1 MFKIKFILEND
12 QGFACLKFMQDN
24 EFTKSEL
31 LSIDKFKQEPDEM
44 KQNESISYRINS
56 MIQKTMLM

>member
-1 MFKIKFILEND
+1 
-12 QGFACLKFMQDN
+12 MQDN

-56 MIQKTMLM
+56 MTQKTMLM